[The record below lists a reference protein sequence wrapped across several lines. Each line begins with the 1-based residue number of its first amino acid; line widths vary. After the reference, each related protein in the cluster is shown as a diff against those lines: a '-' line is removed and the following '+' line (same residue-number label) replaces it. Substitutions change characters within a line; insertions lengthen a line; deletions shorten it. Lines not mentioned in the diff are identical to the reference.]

1 MDCPFQR
8 VVNVLAVASAAVSI
22 AVVGSVGYVYV
33 NRTAIIEDIKEKALE
48 SIMGGAGGLGGA
60 LPASDLPLGTN
71 DLAPTAP
78 QAKTP
83 QESALTPQF

>member
-33 NRTAIIEDIKEKALE
+33 NQTAIIEDIKEKALG
-48 SIMGGAGGLGGA
+48 SLSGGISDA
-60 LPASDLPLGTN
+60 LPGLVDTSIPDATGDAMPLPKV
-71 DLAPTAP
+71 P
-78 QAKTP
+78 
-83 QESALTPQF
+83 SF